1 MSLDQQIEQLV
12 AEAPPDG
19 QTPQIVKAIAPALK
33 YFAGKLQHQHYY
45 ILQNLDERWVV
56 HTLSNRAQ
64 PEKQKRVIYAFPSVK
79 DATQNLTTSPTSQAV
94 AISMPVTH
102 ILFQLLAL
110 KTIDSLIFFE
120 TPGNL
125 SSGVEVGQEDFQNL
139 IQVQLKHAFGQQ
151 PPRNMA

>member
-1 MSLDQQIEQLV
+1 MSLDRQIEQLI
-12 AEAPPDG
+12 AEAPQDG
-19 QTPQIVKAIAPALK
+19 QTPQIVQAIAPALK
-33 YFAGKLQHQHYY
+33 YFADKLQHQQYY

-64 PEKQKRVIYAFPSVK
+64 PEQQKRVIYAFPSVK
-79 DATQNLTTSPTSQAV
+79 DATKNITTSPSSQAV

-120 TPGNL
+120 TPANL
-125 SSGVEVGQEDFQNL
+125 SSGVEVRQEDFQNL
-139 IQVQLKHAFGQQ
+139 IQVQLKNTFGPQ
-151 PPRNMA
+151 PPKNMA